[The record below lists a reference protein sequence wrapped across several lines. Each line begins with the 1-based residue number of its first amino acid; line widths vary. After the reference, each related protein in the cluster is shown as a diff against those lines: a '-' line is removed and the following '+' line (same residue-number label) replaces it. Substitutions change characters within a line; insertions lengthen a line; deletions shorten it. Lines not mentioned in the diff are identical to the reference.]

1 MGDKGGK
8 KDKQKMQKQKI
19 KKQMDE
25 VILNMGL
32 EIIILCEALIKNL
45 SSRELCIKSNMPMAS
60 GGTIYLGIK
69 GSRYMSKIKR
79 YRFFN

>member
-1 MGDKGGK
+1 
-8 KDKQKMQKQKI
+8 
-19 KKQMDE
+19 
-25 VILNMGL
+25 MGL
-32 EIIILCEALIKNL
+32 ENIILCEALIKNL

-79 YRFFN
+79 YRIFKGKLSWKQTTKVKD